1 MILKCREKHSFT
13 EQFKISFKNNQV
25 TWFILLN
32 LFMNRTVSCSQ
43 ISSITFV
50 SQPSKSRVFRVW
62 VCSFMSE
69 LHTWFAIYF
78 FLTEQIFWLVYMYRR
93 TNEWCLIYLYLIDK
107 SSCSQMLLNS
117 FLSVC
122 VFVCMWGT
130 ERVWWGSGES
140 FSRGN

>member
-1 MILKCREKHSFT
+1 MILKCREKHLFT
-13 EQFKISFKNNQV
+13 EQFKKNLV
-25 TWFILLN
+25 IWFILLN

-50 SQPSKSRVFRVW
+50 SQPSKSRVFRVR
-62 VCSFMSE
+62 VCSFISE
-69 LHTWFAIYF
+69 LHTWFAIDF
-78 FLTEQIFWLVYMYRR
+78 FPYWANFWLVYMYRR

-107 SSCSQMLLNS
+107 SSCSQILLNS
-117 FLSVC
+117 FLPVC